1 MRKEA
6 RIGVS
11 LLAGLVLA
19 IAVCALVPAS
29 VVATTV
35 SAQQTPATQTVS
47 GKIAS
52 VEKDSFT
59 LTVASEKS
67 NLDES
72 RAGTKTMTFHI
83 DQNTAIEGTLKVGAN
98 ADVTYRQEGGKNIAI
113 SVHVS

>member
-1 MRKEA
+1 MKKEV

-11 LLAGLVLA
+11 LLVGLVLA
-19 IAVCALVPAS
+19 IAVCALVPS
-29 VVATTV
+29 RVVATTV

-52 VEKDSFT
+52 VEKESFT

-67 NLDES
+67 NLDAT
-72 RAGTKTMTFHI
+72 AGAKTMTFHI
-83 DQNTAIEGTLKVGAN
+83 DQNTAVEGTLKVGAN
-98 ADVTYRQEGGKNIAI
+98 AEVTYRQEGGKNIAI